1 MTSYKVIDNILA
13 RPEFYVEWARTL
25 TYDYTSECQLADI
38 NRRDLKTDVGW
49 IGYRSDEIAELNIDI
64 ATSVTRQIY
73 RQALSSWITRPYT
86 QRNYLHYSSSE
97 IEFDEFWWHQD
108 SSNLAGVIYL
118 TPDPEPNSGTLIK
131 IKDEIVKIDNVFNR
145 LVLYDA
151 SLVHRPE
158 RCFGN
163 TINTAR
169 LTMTIFVDQGT
180 KGTM

>member
-1 MTSYKVIDNILA
+1 MKAYQVVDNILA

-25 TYDYTSECQLADI
+25 EYDYTSECRIPDI

-49 IGYRSDEIAELNIDI
+49 RGYRSDEIAELNVAI
-64 ATSVTRQIY
+64 ATSLTGQLY
-73 RQALSSWITRPYT
+73 RRCLSSWIASPYN

-97 IEFDEFWWHQD
+97 IEYGDFWWHQD
-108 SSNLAGVIYL
+108 RSNLAGVIYL
-118 TPDPEPNSGTLIK
+118 TPDPEPESGTLLK
-131 IKDEIVKIDNVFNR
+131 INNKIVQIDNVFNR

-169 LTMTIFVDQGT
+169 LTMTIFVDQGA
-180 KGTM
+180 KGIM